1 MDTRLHGLAAKIG
14 SLVLLQAASTF
25 LADEARAQ
33 SSACDQLKGALAARI
48 EGSGVR
54 DYALEAVPASTPV
67 PPDVRAIG
75 TCEAGRYKI
84 LYRRGLGKQS
94 ALAVAPGRVSRPIPA
109 SAPEPAVPL
118 AHRDEGASA
127 PRESISEPQP
137 VKALKAVNAAASE
150 VESSSAASRL
160 LAQPAQM
167 QLEKDPVPI
176 PLAQRASEFAA
187 ANWRWLIVL
196 LLVPI
201 AGWLWAWRAHH
212 NAYDK
217 SGLPRGPRL

>member
-25 LADEARAQ
+25 LADHAKAQ
-33 SSACDQLKGALAARI
+33 SNACDQLKGTLAARI

-84 LYRRGLGKQS
+84 LYRRGIGKPS
-94 ALAVAPGRVSRPIPA
+94 SPAAAAAPMP
-109 SAPEPAVPL
+109 
-118 AHRDEGASA
+118 A
-127 PRESISEPQP
+127 PREPVSDAEP
-137 VKALKAVNAAASE
+137 VKAASAVASE

-160 LAQPAQM
+160 LAQPAHPPV
-167 QLEKDPVPI
+167 EKEPEPT
-176 PLAQRASEFAA
+176 PLVQRASEFAA
-187 ANWRWLIVL
+187 SSWRWLIVL